1 VQRPKENTLSNIIS
15 MLKNKEEKGLSL
27 LYDQYAPTL
36 LGIITNIVR
45 NKNLGEEILQVSM
58 LKVWNNI
65 ESYDPDKGNFFAWI
79 AQIARNSALDQVRLK
94 GYQNRQNT
102 DSMDQVNPPVIATLM
117 PTDSID
123 ANVLLSRLETKH
135 KEVLNLI
142 YLQGYTQSDTA
153 KALDIPLG
161 TVKTRLRMAIQTLRT
176 DLKGEEKLFYGLFL
190 LFTILML
197 LVWI

>member
-1 VQRPKENTLSNIIS
+1 MQRPKENTLSNIIS